1 MRKNLQHKQVTQKK
15 PPLHRPLEYKPP
27 GGSYLEIVLKYKV
40 KQNKNS

>member
-15 PPLHRPLEYKPP
+15 TSVTSPLEYKPP
-27 GGSYLEIVLKYKV
+27 GGSYLEIALKYKV